1 MKKLIPLLI
10 VALLATATLSFAAPD
25 PEANRQFKRLKSR
38 ATELEADVAAAQTD
52 IDAVEVV
59 ANAAVAKAAA
69 AQVTTSAAAIVTTTF
84 TPAFAG
90 QVLIATVSNLVW
102 VAEDATTNGWILIT
116 N

>member
-10 VALLATATLSFAAPD
+10 LAVLASAALSFAAPD
-25 PEANRQFKRLKSR
+25 PEANRQIKSLKAR
-38 ATELEADVAAAQTD
+38 AAALEADVAAAEAA
-52 IDAVEVV
+52 IDATEAV

-69 AQVTTSAAAIVTTTF
+69 AQVTTSAAAIVTTAY
-84 TPAFAG
+84 TPAFVG

-102 VAEDATTNGWILIT
+102 IAEGVTTNGWIAV